1 MAVVRAA
8 ARGELAHA
16 HRTLS
21 RRRALAVLRRGV
33 WCCYVVSCFA
43 VVFALLVNFMR
54 ELTRT
59 HYAPTDISPPPR
71 TSAPHRGPMRWTAP
85 RSARRARPPP
95 IQAHQAVATARARR
109 WRGRRGRRGR
119 RRRQHRRRRAAE
131 GGGGEGGSGSEVRRG
146 GPRLDLYAAFAARG
160 GCHD

>member
-1 MAVVRAA
+1 MAVARAA
-8 ARGELAHA
+8 ARGELAHGHA
-16 HRTLS
+16 HRTH
-21 RRRALAVLRRGV
+21 RAAARSLCCAGVLLCR
-33 WCCYVVSCFA
+33 

-85 RSARRARPPP
+85 RSARRAIPR
-95 IQAHQAVATARARR
+95 QAAADPGAPGCGDGEGTAVARAARAARAAAAAA
-109 WRGRRGRRGR
+109 
-119 RRRQHRRRRAAE
+119 QAAHRAAE